1 MSEAFVTIDGI
12 GKTIKKQP
20 VIKDFS
26 LSINKGQI
34 IALCGGNGAGKSTV
48 LRMVAGIMQPDC
60 GSIRIDGQEWRR
72 DHIRYAEQIGYMPD
86 DYRFSPGLT
95 AMETMTF
102 WAKLKGLSKQSAIE
116 RLQQVG
122 LQHTGSKSVTS
133 FSKGMRQRV
142 LYAQAQL
149 AKPPLLLMDEP
160 TNGLDP
166 YWMDEFVRLVRQAAG
181 QGQTVLFSTHQLQI
195 AAAAADRIIFLNG
208 GAVALEGTAEQISEQ
223 LGASEWL
230 PAFSSLYSGSNPEA
244 GTAGARDD

>member
-12 GKTIKKQP
+12 GKTINKQL

-34 IALCGGNGAGKSTV
+34 IALCGGNGAGKSTM

-72 DHIRYAEQIGYMPD
+72 DRIRYAEQIGYMPD
-86 DYRFSPGLT
+86 DYRFSSGLT

-102 WAKLKGLSKQSAIE
+102 WAKLKGLSKQTAIE

-122 LQHTGSKSVTS
+122 LHHTGSKPVTS
-133 FSKGMRQRV
+133 FSKGMRQRI

-166 YWMDEFVRLVRQAAG
+166 YWMDEFVRLVRQATG

-195 AAAAADRIIFLNG
+195 AAAADRIIFLNEG
-208 GAVALEGTAEQISEQ
+208 VVALEGTAEQLREQ

-230 PAFSSLYSGSNPEA
+230 PAFSSLYIGSNPEA
-244 GTAGARDD
+244 GAAGARDD